1 MAAPAAASAQTVPA
15 AAATASL
22 DFKRWSIVDPR
33 VLWAISL
40 PQAREAI
47 RTLGQHC
54 RRSFVKTLGLSWVFP
69 ECERRAGARL
79 PHIRPTCMIGVVA
92 VTPTFPSR
100 ETLDR
105 LRFRPLDVIVGVVVV
120 LLIYAAVRVGA
131 GARAPAHHAATI
143 SLDPSN
149 LPYYAARSLLRM
161 FIALFF
167 SYAFSL
173 SYAYVAARSRR
184 WRRVLIPALDILQSV
199 PVLGFLAVTVTF
211 FVALAP
217 GSEIGLECAAIFAV
231 FTSQAWNITF
241 SFYHSLI
248 SQPPEFNE
256 ASKLMGLSRWKRFW
270 TVDVPGGAIGLVW
283 NGMMS
288 FGGSW
293 FFLTASELIAVSASH
308 TYVLPGVGS
317 YVGVAEREGKLGYV
331 LWGIATMIIM
341 ILVVNFFFWR
351 PLVAYVEKFR
361 VEQSESGEKARSLVL
376 QALRRS
382 SWPGMLGR
390 GRRVLT
396 LPVNAVMGRVT
407 GIDDQSLA
415 SSASRRR
422 AADRTFTIVV
432 LMVLAYG
439 LYSMLAFIATGS
451 DGLAVFGTA
460 FADGLVT
467 FLRVVVVVAVSSL
480 IWVPVGV
487 WIGFNPRVAQFMQP
501 IVQVLASFPANFIFP
516 FAIVIF
522 LHLGV
527 SLNFGAILLMALGT
541 QWYVL
546 FNVIAGASAV
556 PSDLKEAMENL
567 GVHGRERWRRL
578 ILPAIFPAYV
588 TGAITAAGGAW
599 NATIVAE
606 IIKYNHHQ
614 LVAKGLGSFIALNT
628 DNFPALF
635 AGLLVMAVYV
645 TGLNVLF
652 WRRLYNLAETKFAL
666 A

>member
-1 MAAPAAASAQTVPA
+1 
-15 AAATASL
+15 
-22 DFKRWSIVDPR
+22 
-33 VLWAISL
+33 
-40 PQAREAI
+40 
-47 RTLGQHC
+47 
-54 RRSFVKTLGLSWVFP
+54 
-69 ECERRAGARL
+69 
-79 PHIRPTCMIGVVA
+79 VA

-100 ETLDR
+100 ENLSR
-105 LRFRPLDVIVGVVVV
+105 LRFRPLDIGVGIAV
-120 LLIYAAVRVGA
+120 LLLVYIVVRVGA
-131 GARAPAHHAATI
+131 GARAPAHPSTTI
-143 SLDPSN
+143 SLAPSN
-149 LPYYAARSLLRM
+149 LPYYAVRSLLRM

-167 SYAFSL
+167 AYAFSL

-199 PVLGFLAVTVTF
+199 PVLGFLAITVTF
-211 FVALAP
+211 FVALFP
-217 GSEIGLECAAIFAV
+217 GTELGFECASIFAV

-248 SQPPEFNE
+248 SQPSEFDE

-270 TVDVPGGAIGLVW
+270 TIDVPGGAIGLVW

-293 FFLTASELIAVSASH
+293 FFLTASEFIAVTAH
-308 TYVLPGVGS
+308 GKTRHYTLPGVGS

-331 LWGIATMIIM
+331 IYGIITMIII
-341 ILVVNFFFWR
+341 ILVVNFLFWR

-361 VEQSESGEKARSLVL
+361 VEQSESDQKARSLVL
-376 QALRRS
+376 DVLHRS
-382 SWPGMLGR
+382 SWPAVIGR
-390 GRRVLT
+390 GRQALAR
-396 LPVNAVMGRVT
+396 PVNQFMGRAT
-407 GIDDQSLA
+407 GLDQLRLEGHA
-415 SSASRRR
+415 ARRR
-422 AADRTFTIVV
+422 TADLAFTTAVTLV
-432 LMVLAYG
+432 LIYG
-439 LYSMLAFIATGS
+439 LYSMIAYVATGS
-451 DGLAVFGTA
+451 DGLAVFGTT
-460 FADGLVT
+460 FYDGFLT
-467 FLRVVVVVAVSSL
+467 FLRVVVVVAVSSA

-522 LHLGV
+522 LDIGL

-567 GVHGRERWRRL
+567 GVSGWHRWRRF
-578 ILPAIFPAYV
+578 ILPGIFPAYV

-606 IIKYNHHQ
+606 IVTYKGQ
-614 LVAKGLGSFIALNT
+614 TLVARGLGSFIALNYG
-628 DNFPALF
+628 NLPELF
-635 AGLLVMAVYV
+635 AGLLVMSIYV
-645 TGLNVLF
+645 TGLNALL
-652 WRRLYNLAETKFAL
+652 WRRLYRLAETKFAL